1 MKELSKKELSQIV
14 GGSLADWCA
23 AVKTIYSNHENAKN
37 MSPETYANG
46 IKLYNAKTL
55 SKILCKWKQDSVI
68 SFFLYL
74 DSAFKYKHK
83 LVHNQSPV

>member
-46 IKLYNAKTL
+46 IKLYNAN
-55 SKILCKWKQDSVI
+55 CREDVI
-68 SFFLYL
+68 
-74 DSAFKYKHK
+74 
-83 LVHNQSPV
+83 

>member
-1 MKELSKKELSQIV
+1 MN
-14 GGSLADWCA
+14 
-23 AVKTIYSNHENAKN
+23 IYNNY
-37 MSPETYANG
+37 SP
-46 IKLYNAKTL
+46 KTL

>member
-14 GGSLADWCA
+14 GGSLADWCD

-46 IKLYNAKTL
+46 IKLYNAN
-55 SKILCKWKQDSVI
+55 CR
-68 SFFLYL
+68 
-74 DSAFKYKHK
+74 
-83 LVHNQSPV
+83 